1 MSEMDNLFFYVAVVS
16 CIMLFLC
23 IGCIIGDGIECFLKN
38 RKKKRQSLKK
48 SKTSG
53 TSPVTSDFRAGY
65 VTPPQLSLLTFER
78 SLLAQVSPGRESG
91 VAPLVTGATTSL
103 TAEHPRLNGNLC
115 AECMPSKHYATR
127 RN

>member
-1 MSEMDNLFFYVAVVS
+1 MDKLLFLLVFIS

-23 IGCIIGDGIECFLKN
+23 IGCIIGDGIECWLKS
-38 RKKKRQSLKK
+38 RKKKSLFLKE

-53 TSPVTSDFRAGY
+53 TSPATSDFRAGY
-65 VTPPQLSLLTFER
+65 VTPPPLSLLTIER
-78 SLLAQVSPGRESG
+78 SLLAPASPERESG
-91 VAPLVTGATTSL
+91 AVPPAIGATTLL